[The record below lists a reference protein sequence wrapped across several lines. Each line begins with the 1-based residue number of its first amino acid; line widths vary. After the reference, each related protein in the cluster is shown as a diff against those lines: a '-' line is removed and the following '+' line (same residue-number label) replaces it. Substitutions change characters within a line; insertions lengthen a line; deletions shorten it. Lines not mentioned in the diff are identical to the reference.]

1 MVQLR
6 VVADLL
12 HSLRLFRGGTH
23 RRGACLP
30 HQQGGTMTKT
40 DIRPVKLPPEE
51 AAVAA
56 HAFAHVRSYLA
67 AHQDLAQITV
77 RHAVA
82 AGSDRATQGRRHRL
96 PHRRHTPADH
106 CFNTLGVHA
115 QGRPASP
122 RSRRRAR
129 AARPGDENDPVD
141 GLRRHLRRR
150 PRPQHP
156 CATSSSESR
165 TAAVTRPS
173 GPIRSS
179 TRSFRNILKD
189 RRTSHPDGAAAVLA
203 KLRVWVPR
211 GGDAP

>member
-129 AARPGDENDPVD
+129 AARPGDENE
-141 GLRRHLRRR
+141 
-150 PRPQHP
+150 
-156 CATSSSESR
+156 SSRWPSPSPT
-165 TAAVTRPS
+165 TA
-173 GPIRSS
+173 SS
-179 TRSFRNILKD
+179 TPAPLCD
-189 RRTSHPDGAAAVLA
+189 VLI
-203 KLRVWVPR
+203 RVAHS
-211 GGDAP
+211 GGDQAKRTDKILDEIIP